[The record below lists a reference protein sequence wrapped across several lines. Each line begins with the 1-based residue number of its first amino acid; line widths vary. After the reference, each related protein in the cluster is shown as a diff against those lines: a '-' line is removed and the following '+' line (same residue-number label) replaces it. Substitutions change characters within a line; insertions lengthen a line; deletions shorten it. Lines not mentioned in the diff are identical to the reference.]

1 MQDTGTSARSLD
13 NVVGLFY
20 ILVGGM
26 VLSLFVAVL
35 EFLYKSKVEATRKQV
50 NCSLCV
56 LCIVSVLVQ
65 CCVLSFFQQT
75 GTSALKLP
83 NMKGIFYILLV
94 GCSVGITAAVAELL
108 YKSKAH
114 ANRSKVPQ

>member
-1 MQDTGTSARSLD
+1 MGTTARSLD

-35 EFLYKSKVEATRKQV
+35 EFLYKSKVEASRKQV
-50 NCSLCV
+50 TFLRVVLAPMLVGVLVLCV
-56 LCIVSVLVQ
+56 AI
-65 CCVLSFFQQT
+65 FQQT

-83 NMKGIFYILLV
+83 NMKGIFYILMV
-94 GCSVGITAAVAELL
+94 GCAI
-108 YKSKAH
+108 
-114 ANRSKVPQ
+114 